1 MRCFVTQQTSSIIL
15 DLRLSVIWSYH
26 KTCCVEPK
34 KQTNYMYEKWK
45 EEVVIFKKKKKLNS
59 KRKNTNRVWT

>member
-45 EEVVIFKKKKKLNS
+45 EEVVIFKKKKKN
-59 KRKNTNRVWT
+59 